1 MSDPECAGDQE
12 SAERSAVGRRLTD
25 PSSRTQAELATLVEI
40 GRAILEAQLD
50 QDQLCDLIFQ
60 LAGHI
65 VPTDNFQLGLFEGNR
80 YRIKVWVKNGE
91 RQPAA
96 DFSLDR
102 GQGIIEWVRTTR
114 EALLVRDFETEMDTL
129 PARPSYISDHPP
141 RSAIFLPMV
150 AADTTIGAIAIQNT
164 EPNAFDEGHLRLLAV
179 LANQSASALNN
190 ARLYERGQRRL
201 NDLTAVAEVGRKLA
215 SILDLNQLLTQIVE
229 LIQTRFGYYH
239 AQIFLVERGSDR
251 AYFVAGSGHEVSERW
266 LREGRAIGREGII
279 GWVAQYGEMLLANDV
294 SMEPRYVPDD
304 PRLLPDTRAEMAVP
318 LRVEGEIVGVLDV
331 QSTRVGAFDQ
341 NDVFIMRTL
350 ADQVAVAVNSARAY
364 EAQREQAWVT
374 TMLLQVADA
383 IRRLQPVDV
392 TLDQVTR
399 LSQELTGAGRCA
411 VLLRGGDGNFQVRKV
426 YATRPELADAYQG
439 EVIRPGDLP
448 LLDDACRLG
457 EPQVVDDVATS
468 QLIPETWRARF
479 GSCTLLVVPLLVAD
493 EPIGVLLADDVD
505 TTYMFSPRRVRILSG
520 IADQTAVAIENARLQ
535 LQEAERARLGREL
548 ELAHDIQQSLLPQ
561 VSLNVP
567 GYQIVY
573 RWRSAREVGGDF
585 FDFFSLSDTRLGVV
599 IADVSDKGIPAA
611 LYMMFSRTLMRAVAF
626 SGREPAAA
634 LVRVNELIASDS
646 AADMFVTVY
655 YSVLDFRNHALTYAS
670 AGHNLALHSPAAEY
684 RADPMITDGVV
695 LGILDEVE
703 IEQKTLSL
711 ASGDVV
717 LFYTDGV
724 TEAMNPADEE
734 FGEERLAEILCCHR
748 HEPAQA
754 IADAIDAAV
763 RAFASGAAQSDDFT
777 FVLLKRDAVV

>member
-190 ARLYERGQRRL
+190 ARLYERGQQRL

-364 EAQREQAWVT
+364 EAQR
-374 TMLLQVADA
+374 
-383 IRRLQPVDV
+383 
-392 TLDQVTR
+392 
-399 LSQELTGAGRCA
+399 
-411 VLLRGGDGNFQVRKV
+411 
-426 YATRPELADAYQG
+426 
-439 EVIRPGDLP
+439 
-448 LLDDACRLG
+448 
-457 EPQVVDDVATS
+457 
-468 QLIPETWRARF
+468 
-479 GSCTLLVVPLLVAD
+479 
-493 EPIGVLLADDVD
+493 
-505 TTYMFSPRRVRILSG
+505 
-520 IADQTAVAIENARLQ
+520 
-535 LQEAERARLGREL
+535 
-548 ELAHDIQQSLLPQ
+548 
-561 VSLNVP
+561 
-567 GYQIVY
+567 
-573 RWRSAREVGGDF
+573 
-585 FDFFSLSDTRLGVV
+585 
-599 IADVSDKGIPAA
+599 
-611 LYMMFSRTLMRAVAF
+611 
-626 SGREPAAA
+626 
-634 LVRVNELIASDS
+634 
-646 AADMFVTVY
+646 
-655 YSVLDFRNHALTYAS
+655 
-670 AGHNLALHSPAAEY
+670 
-684 RADPMITDGVV
+684 
-695 LGILDEVE
+695 
-703 IEQKTLSL
+703 
-711 ASGDVV
+711 
-717 LFYTDGV
+717 
-724 TEAMNPADEE
+724 
-734 FGEERLAEILCCHR
+734 
-748 HEPAQA
+748 
-754 IADAIDAAV
+754 
-763 RAFASGAAQSDDFT
+763 
-777 FVLLKRDAVV
+777 